1 MDMHFVFRLLP
12 ETRCSDCILNRV
24 SLYNSS
30 PTGLNLNYG
39 GKLASLLLPIPPKAP
54 LHFHFRLFS
63 QGSPSEAPKT
73 GTFPIILLLSALTA
87 SSPSLLTPPGPAP
100 ASGSISTPLLGLG
113 RPRTGS
119 ISIFREDPP
128 PRLTSTPLS
137 ESAIQAS
144 ASADHDSRLCK
155 ISIDLP
161 FAVIPR
167 SMTRGSTKGCIWFP
181 LLRFLPRAGTQKLDW

>member
-1 MDMHFVFRLLP
+1 MEMHFVFRLLP
-12 ETRCSDCILNRV
+12 ETRSSDCILNRV

-87 SSPSLLTPPGPAP
+87 SSPSLLTPPCPVP

-113 RPRTGS
+113 QPRTGS

-144 ASADHDSRLCK
+144 ASADHDSRLCFG
-155 ISIDLP
+155 IQYCSRLSSRFP
-161 FAVIPR
+161 
-167 SMTRGSTKGCIWFP
+167 STCFHDGFKEVLETIRCCTEQP
-181 LLRFLPRAGTQKLDW
+181 PS

>member
-1 MDMHFVFRLLP
+1 MEMHFVFRLLP
-12 ETRCSDCILNRV
+12 ETRSSDCILNRV

-87 SSPSLLTPPGPAP
+87 SSPSLLTPPCPVP

-113 RPRTGS
+113 QPRTGS

-161 FAVIPR
+161 FALIPR
-167 SMTRGSTKGCIWFP
+167 SMTRGSTKGCIWFH
-181 LLRFLPRAGTQKLDW
+181 F